1 MPAWLSELVWIVVLL
16 VVVGL
21 VMARLPKIE
30 LGHSPAFM
38 VRRRW
43 NWLPLGLTYA
53 FLYMGRYN

>member
-38 VRRRW
+38 ARRRW